1 MNNKI
6 FLPFALSSFML
17 AMSGCGG
24 ESATIYEDPNTG
36 VKTSTNGCDASR
48 DSCLGFVVTYPVEG
62 LNFDCSSDTK
72 NHFITQLEGNIA
84 TGGCAVGDKVSFY
97 IQGQNSSRKIQLGTV
112 DLKQMS
118 PLKVA
123 AQPVQISLLDI
134 AKGMTGKDAVA
145 MDLTDPTFKTTV
157 GITRIFQAIG
167 LAQNGHILGDIQPI
181 ELTVKLKN
189 DLEKLSADVTASEFT
204 DGRYENSIAPW
215 LNLGTVS
222 ESVAENVAEQMIL
235 LKNVNIYSANF
246 LAVSALNADVGGFHG
261 KSQNQESIANMYL
274 LTTRQGYTTGYTI
287 QWKGKPLTTG
297 SQVISS
303 IGRINLLTQV
313 PPIKLNAND
322 GLKNWL
328 SPLNSSIST
337 PLSFK
342 TTSTATDQLDIYE
355 GTLLSQKA
363 IVGTEYM
370 YKQITGSSAA
380 PTNNVYGQWRQRID
394 NENFT
399 GSIDMY
405 QSNPATYLD
414 RAVFKTINT
423 VNTGENYIFPLYATL
438 EFSFQDL
445 AMPVQKVGIVID
457 EFGDIRTNRSAT
469 SLASDQ
475 CLTVNANMQDSNG
488 VQQYRIGTTGAANQ
502 SSNDKSITLRMI
514 LANPIF
520 GPLDGALIGLN
531 EKFMYLPQDDKG
543 NVPSLSSGGVRLNL
557 QNLISSNTTA
567 SGINITGWNGAVS
580 KDAEWL
586 NMHAAAQAIYET
598 ANKVSPLSE
607 LAKRQQG
614 KINIS
619 LPACYSIKTKT

>member
-24 ESATIYEDPNTG
+24 ESATIHEDPTAG

-97 IQGQNSSRKIQLGTV
+97 IQGQNSSRKIEFGTV
-112 DLKQMS
+112 DLKQIS

-123 AQPVQISLLDI
+123 SQPVQISLLDI

-145 MDLTDPTFKTTV
+145 MDLTDPTFKTMV
-157 GITRIFQAIG
+157 GITRIFQAVG
-167 LAQNGHILGDIQPI
+167 LAQNGHVLGDVQPI
-181 ELTVKLKN
+181 ELTAKLKN

-204 DGRYENSIAPW
+204 DGRYVSSIAPW

-222 ESVAENVAEQMIL
+222 ESVAENVAEQMVL

-246 LAVSALNADVGGFHG
+246 LAVSALNVDVGGFHG
-261 KSQNQESIANMYL
+261 TSQNQESIANMYV
-274 LTTRQGYTTGYTI
+274 LTTRQGYTTGYTV

-313 PPIKLNAND
+313 APIKLNAND
-322 GLKNWL
+322 GVKNWI
-328 SPLNSSIST
+328 SPLSNSIST

-342 TTSTATDQLDIYE
+342 TTSTATDQLDIYQ
-355 GTLLSQKA
+355 GTILSQKA

-370 YKQITGSSAA
+370 YKQITGSSTA
-380 PTNNVYGQWRQRID
+380 PANNVYGQWRQSID

-399 GSIDMY
+399 GSIDIY

-414 RAVFKTINT
+414 RSVFKTVNT
-423 VNTGENYIFPLYATL
+423 VNNGENYIFPLYATL
-438 EFSFQDL
+438 EFSFQDP

-475 CLTVNANMQDSNG
+475 CLSVNANMQDSNG

-514 LANPIF
+514 LANSIF

-531 EKFMYLPQDDKG
+531 ESFMYLPQDNQG
-543 NVPSLSSGGVRLNL
+543 NVSNLSSGGIRLNL
-557 QNLISSNTTA
+557 QNLISGNTTA
-567 SGINITGWNGAVS
+567 SGINITGWDGAVS

-586 NMHAAAQAIYET
+586 NMHAVAQSIYDT
-598 ANKVSPLSE
+598 ANKVTPQSE

-619 LPACYSIKTKT
+619 LPTCYSIKTKT